1 MPREEAHLAS
11 GYPRRGHGH
20 SYITAE
26 EAAGIGILI
35 VILGISLLIGC
46 WYCRWRRGYQR
57 LKVGTVF
64 RAAGSPAAP
73 APSSSESSRDEDN
86 ILSIASSSDLAA
98 AEFLEIVFLAPLP
111 VSLPSMH
118 SCFCGST
125 HHEPEC
131 WVTRCAEC

>member
-57 LKVGTVF
+57 LKDRSFHVGPLSALTGRCPCEVVGYQEKKLPLQEINYESVVPN
-64 RAAGSPAAP
+64 APPAYEKISAEQSPP
-73 APSSSESSRDEDN
+73 PYS
-86 ILSIASSSDLAA
+86 
-98 AEFLEIVFLAPLP
+98 P
-111 VSLPSMH
+111 
-118 SCFCGST
+118 
-125 HHEPEC
+125 
-131 WVTRCAEC
+131 